1 MTSAEEWAARAAA
14 AGAAVNTRF
23 GHRLFGLPGTW
34 LGRISSAGVQRTE
47 WHYWWQAHYL
57 DCLVDAGWREY
68 LAHENEALRLSMRRI
83 KALPRTIRLRNFLRF
98 SNSFFDDMA
107 WLALAAGRADALR
120 RKAEGKALPQARA
133 VRRSLEPQLRK
144 AFSDELGGGMF
155 WSKQRDYKNAPVN
168 GPGALYFARTG
179 DASRAQR
186 ILDWMREYLWDPERQ
201 LYIDGVHLRLD
212 GPEREETIWSYNQ
225 GPVLGALCALPTPE
239 NLVLAAEV
247 IDGVERGLL
256 DNGALRLHGDGD
268 PGLFTG
274 ILARYLSIAARTSS
288 LPESSRSTARQ
299 MVFDTAEA
307 LWESRSSEQP
317 LLFTDRLGI
326 SADQAFPG
334 AGAVDLSTQLQA
346 WMIFEVAHQLALA

>member
-1 MTSAEEWAARAAA
+1 MISAEEWGARAASA
-14 AGAAVNTRF
+14 SLAVNTNF

-34 LGRISSAGVQRTE
+34 IARISTAPARRTE

-68 LAHENEALRLSMRRI
+68 LAQDTEAFRLSMKRI

-120 RKAEGKALPQARA
+120 RKAEGKPLPQARA

-144 AFSDELGGGMF
+144 AFSEELGGGMF

-179 DASRAQR
+179 DQQRAQR
-186 ILDWMREYLWDPERQ
+186 VLDWMREYLWDPQRQ
-201 LYIDGVHLRLD
+201 LYIDGVHLRAA
-212 GPEREETIWSYNQ
+212 GAEREETIWSYNQ
-225 GPVLGALCALPTPE
+225 GPVLGALCALPTPA
-239 NLVLAAEV
+239 NLELAAKI

-256 DNGALRLHGDGD
+256 ENGALVLHGDGD

-274 ILARYLSIAARTSS
+274 ILARYLSIAARTGA
-288 LPESSRSTARQ
+288 LPDASRASARR
-299 MVFDTAEA
+299 MVIDTAEA
-307 LWESRSSEQP
+307 LWAARSTREP
-317 LLFTDRLGI
+317 LVFTNKLGI
-326 SADQAFPG
+326 SADQAFP
-334 AGAVDLSTQLQA
+334 AAEAVGLSSQLQA